1 MTEFQELLE
10 LMSALKVLVGGTVG
24 MIIVVILFIV
34 YKEWKAYSISRKR
47 EISDIRRVSDEN
59 ETKNT
64 LHEIRNFL
72 EILTKDV
79 HNSVNKTQATLIIK
93 TFVKKAKYDI
103 IYNLF
108 SVLKKEYINKTSFVS
123 LVENQINNI
132 FDHLF
137 NSLKEFS
144 YEKIELSAF
153 LNENWKTELTNKIL
167 LKVEKSD
174 SNNREHQDFII
185 YIDSIVDQYINT
197 MLSDINYKKI

>member
-1 MTEFQELLE
+1 MSEFQELIQ
-10 LMSALKVLVGGTVG
+10 LMSELKVLMGGTIG
-24 MIIVVILFIV
+24 MVVVVVLFIV

-47 EISDIRRVSDEN
+47 EISDIRKVAEEN

-64 LHEIRNFL
+64 LHDIRNFL
-72 EILTKDV
+72 EILTKEK

-108 SVLKKEYINKTSFVS
+108 SVLKKEYINQKSFNS
-123 LVENQINNI
+123 LVENQINNV
-132 FDHLF
+132 FSNLF

-153 LNENWKTELTNKIL
+153 LNENWKTELTNKIMS
-167 LKVEKSD
+167 KIDKSEK
-174 SNNREHQDFII
+174 NEHQEFII
-185 YIDSIVDQYINT
+185 YLDSIFDQYINT